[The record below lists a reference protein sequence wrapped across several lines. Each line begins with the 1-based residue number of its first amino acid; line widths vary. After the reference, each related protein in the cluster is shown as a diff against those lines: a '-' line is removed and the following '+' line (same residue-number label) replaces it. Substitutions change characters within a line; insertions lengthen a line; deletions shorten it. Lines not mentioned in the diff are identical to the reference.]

1 MLVVHCSCTS
11 CLIVLFDFYCSAP
24 CVSATQKNCTFF
36 SVILL
41 LLLLLLFFV
50 LFFVIHKSQNSRGR
64 QRPIIILFYYFHPL
78 LELLNIRWE
87 ILWFLRTIPQPLGKA
102 SEMNDVRKFQVINLC
117 WHVSSIFCTIISES
131 QGKKYL
137 PHTTDL
143 SYFFKFT
150 K

>member
-1 MLVVHCSCTS
+1 MCFSNSKKLHIFFCYFVVVVVVVIFCFVFC
-11 CLIVLFDFYCSAP
+11 
-24 CVSATQKNCTFF
+24 F
-36 SVILL
+36 SL
-41 LLLLLLFFV
+41 
-50 LFFVIHKSQNSRGR
+50 VIHKSQNSRGR
-64 QRPIIILFYYFHPL
+64 QRPILILFYYFHPL

-87 ILWFLRTIPQPLGKA
+87 ILWFLRTIPQSLGKA